1 MSQNNQTKEPNRYIP
16 GLRGEIIITNPL
28 HTGRFIY
35 QPLIFFTNSK
45 WLVDLKDKLV
55 SKWYKKILRRNNFI
69 CWSGAILV
77 GTIVFILWICG
88 AWILYTKGINV
99 AGIGWAMGVIILGIG
114 LVVFQKLDAHFPT
127 DITFLNVYNRKR
139 KKL

>member
-1 MSQNNQTKEPNRYIP
+1 MRQNNQTKEPNRYIP
-16 GLRGEIIITNPL
+16 GLRGGIIITNPL
-28 HTGRFIY
+28 HTY

-45 WLVDLKDKLV
+45 WLVNLKDKLV

-77 GTIVFILWICG
+77 GTIVFILWIWG

-99 AGIGWAMGVIILGIG
+99 VGIGGAMGLNILGIG
-114 LVVFQKLDAHFPT
+114 LAVFQKLDEHFPT
-127 DITFLNVYNRKR
+127 DIIFLNIYNRKR